1 MSGLQ
6 YISGSKHYEQRLVP
20 VSKLPD
26 EPAIAVEI
34 GDSKQLDT
42 FYPQVKLQRFDNTAN
57 VSFRYIGG
65 VNGKVTKRL
74 GKVTQEFSGGK
85 VEIYDKTDEQA
96 YELELVLDQLP
107 AFNSFPFSYRTKG
120 VTAWDY
126 QAALT
131 DEDIKEGCERPEN
144 VVGSYALSG
153 PHGKLFHL
161 YRPHVVDANGNE
173 TWGELRLD
181 EDNQEIDVVVDRQWL
196 SNAAYPV
203 RIDPTIGYTSVGAS
217 SATFSADQPFASKM
231 AGVSGTF
238 SLTELYGY
246 RQANTG
252 TANFKIALYDS
263 DGTSGG
269 PGTLLHTTAGQSCD
283 TTAQWQSY
291 SLTLDVTSDFWIMQ
305 VSDSTCKYYFDT
317 SASEGTRLS
326 GVTAIPGFFV
336 SPDNPWSASYTI
348 KTNLYSQYAVYS
360 SGTPMTGVVDVEL
373 SVAGD
378 MLVSEPMTGQVELGI
393 DVSGAMLVPE
403 AMFGSVEIEV
413 DVAGAMVIAPVMEG
427 SIEIELSTEGNLLV
441 PEPMTGDAA
450 MQLDVSGEML
460 VPVPMSG
467 DIEVKLDV
475 DGSMEVFMSGGVGI
489 EVGVSGAM
497 VVPPEIPIPD
507 TVISQYANSPRLV
520 RLIKNVAE
528 YIDPATNFND
538 FYDYVWN
545 VDTAQ
550 GFGLDIWGKIVGV
563 SREIEIDIEDDPFGF
578 ETGLSDYQ
586 PFNQGTFYT
595 GETFTA
601 TYKLDDDAF
610 RLLIL
615 TKALANITDCS
626 VPSINRLLQNLFA
639 DRGRCYVNDLGNML
653 IRYTFEF
660 VPEPHELSIITKS
673 GVFPHPSGVHVFM
686 IIAPEAFGF
695 QEAGDHDV
703 FNAGVDPQTG
713 EYSGSPFFNQEN
725 LYAI

>member
-1 MSGLQ
+1 MA
-6 YISGSKHYEQRLVP
+6 RLPGEP
-20 VSKLPD
+20 VVV
-26 EPAIAVEI
+26 AEI
-34 GDSKQLDT
+34 GDSKQPDT

-57 VSFRYIGG
+57 VSFRYIGNTDG
-65 VNGKVTKRL
+65 FVTEVNGKVN
-74 GKVTQEFSGGK
+74 QDIGGGS
-85 VEIYDKTDEQA
+85 VEMYNKSDEQA

-107 AFNSFPFSYRTKG
+107 ATSTFPFSYRTKG
-120 VTAWDY
+120 VTTWLY
-126 QAALT
+126 QAPLSEEQKA
-131 DEDIKEGCERPEN
+131 KGRERPDN
-144 VVGSYALSG
+144 VVGSYALYGSQ
-153 PHGKLFHL
+153 GKLFHL
-161 YRPHVVDANGNE
+161 FRPHVVDAEGKE
-173 TWGELRLD
+173 VWGDLRLD
-181 EDNQEIDVVVDRQWL
+181 QDNQEVEVVVDQQWL
-196 SNAAYPV
+196 QSATYPV

-217 SATFSADQPFASKM
+217 YFAVSADQPYAQRITPASQITIDTLYWYTRKLS
-231 AGVSGTF
+231 AGDGNIKACLYDHDATNSRPGNLIEISTDISTVIEDVAGQWYSFSFSNGTLTDGWLLTVADDPFCRYYYDDATDGDMWGATISGFYNSPSDPIAVSG
-238 SLTELYGY
+238 SSDDNYLSLYGEY
-246 RQANTG
+246 Q
-252 TANFKIALYDS
+252 DS
-263 DGTSGG
+263 G
-269 PGTLLHTTAGQSCD
+269 P
-283 TTAQWQSY
+283 
-291 SLTLDVTSDFWIMQ
+291 
-305 VSDSTCKYYFDT
+305 
-317 SASEGTRLS
+317 
-326 GVTAIPGFFV
+326 
-336 SPDNPWSASYTI
+336 
-348 KTNLYSQYAVYS
+348 
-360 SGTPMTGVVDVEL
+360 PMTGAVEVEL
-373 SVAGD
+373 SVASD

-393 DVSGAMLVPE
+393 EVSGAMFVPE
-403 AMFGSVEIEV
+403 PMFGSVEIEV
-413 DVAGAMVIAPVMEG
+413 DVAGVMVIAPVMEG

-441 PEPMTGDAA
+441 P
-450 MQLDVSGEML
+450 
-460 VPVPMSG
+460 VPMSG

-475 DGSMEVFMSGGVGI
+475 DGSMEVLRSGEVGI

-497 VVPPEIPIPD
+497 VVPPEIPIPN

-595 GETFTA
+595 GETFIA

-673 GVFPHPSGVHVFM
+673 GVFPHPSGVRVFM
-686 IIAPEAFGF
+686 IITPEAFGF

-703 FNAGVDPQTG
+703 FNAGTDPQTG